1 MTHELGARRHCSRH
15 SPPSHTPSRLPY
27 IYSDDLTLSCDET
40 TAVEDIE
47 AVWAVFNG
55 GKPPAFTADELTA
68 GAAASA
74 LPPALARTSPF
85 LEHPVFN
92 SHHSELQMTRYAFGR
107 VSDTGALTTRP
118 PRTSHPAPPSSLY
131 YRYIFKL
138 ANKDLSMVHC
148 MIPLGSCTM
157 KLNAT
162 AEMIPIT

>member
-1 MTHELGARRHCSRH
+1 MDASRTQGPSPRAR
-15 SPPSHTPSRLPY
+15 
-27 IYSDDLTLSCDET
+27 
-40 TAVEDIE
+40 
-47 AVWAVFNG
+47 
-55 GKPPAFTADELTA
+55 
-68 GAAASA
+68 
-74 LPPALARTSPF
+74 
-85 LEHPVFN
+85 
-92 SHHSELQMTRYAFGR
+92 
-107 VSDTGALTTRP
+107 